1 MRSKLCLLTGLL
13 ILGAAEPV
21 RAVCVQNDAGTA
33 EWAYW
38 DTHGCDW
45 NFVLHA
51 DEIHDTRSSDWGN
64 RGYYD
69 ACNINNE
76 FTKFWNAS
84 HLMHFGLQ
92 NSYDW
97 SFHHSTAD
105 YVETIVKYDTNFHD
119 DLHHTATDDMSK
131 VARFVWQMWDSNEIR
146 GSCHL
151 YNPNNPLY
159 PWANP
164 AARGGALVHEGWHAW
179 QEQQGVGPGHHWG
192 PQGYC
197 VDAGDV
203 CDYWYWHG
211 ISVFAFG
218 DMWVWDLN
226 PPAKLHTTSQA
237 QVEYLCDLADLPQAW
252 VPSTVTSDASA
263 SANYFS
269 DRRFINGPAFHC
281 GDWRPW

>member
-21 RAVCVQNDAGTA
+21 RAVCVQNDAGAA

-64 RGYYD
+64 RGYFD
-69 ACNINNE
+69 ACNINTE
-76 FTKFWNAS
+76 FVKFWNAS

-92 NSYDW
+92 NSNDF

-105 YVETIVKYDTNFHD
+105 YVELVVKYDTNFDD
-119 DLHHTATDDMSK
+119 DLFHVATDSNDY
-131 VARFVWQMWDSNEIR
+131 AAQFHYDPWGPNEIR
-146 GSCHL
+146 SSCHV
-151 YNPNNPLY
+151 YNPALA
-159 PWANP
+159 WANP

-179 QEQQGVGPGHHWG
+179 QEQNFIERSHQPGPAGN
-192 PQGYC
+192 C
-197 VDAGDV
+197 EDAE

-211 ISVFAFG
+211 ISAFSFG
-218 DMWVWDLN
+218 DMWYWSPNLTHF
-226 PPAKLHTTSQA
+226 HTPHQA
-237 QVEYLCDLADLPQAW
+237 QVEYLCDLTDLPQAW
-252 VPSTVTSDASA
+252 VPSTVTSDAA
-263 SANYFS
+263 AMANYVS
-269 DRRFINGPAFHC
+269 DHRIINGPAFHC
-281 GDWRPW
+281 GDSRPW